1 MLVCV
6 VGEADREKAH
16 GRRSLKCSG
25 LRMARPGNR
34 SLLLLAMASV
44 FIVQVGLHPVQW
56 LHLWPADLFEAL
68 SVFGLFPREIMRLL
82 IW

>member
-1 MLVCV
+1 
-6 VGEADREKAH
+6 
-16 GRRSLKCSG
+16 
-25 LRMARPGNR
+25 MARPGNR

-68 SVFGLFPREIMRLL
+68 SVFGLFPREIRRLL